1 MKAVWIE
8 EHGGP
13 EVLRVSERPE
23 PERGPSDVLVEVKAC
38 GLNHLDI
45 WVRKGGPRGF
55 PLPLVPGSDAAGVVK
70 AAPEGSSL
78 SPGDEVVIF
87 PCEGCGSCSA
97 CERGDEQ
104 LCQNFVIYGA
114 GRDGG
119 LSGLA
124 VYPAR
129 NCIPKPKS
137 LDFLQTASLGINY
150 VTAWHMLVERAVVR
164 PGECI
169 LIQAAG
175 SGVSTAAIQIS
186 RFLGARILAT
196 SSTPEK
202 LEHAKRCGADEVV
215 SYRDEDVVQRVRDW
229 TDGRGVD
236 VILDHV
242 GAPNW
247 EADLKCLAKGGR
259 LVFCGATGGPD
270 VKVNLAHTYF
280 KGQSI
285 LGSTMG
291 RLDEFCTILDLI
303 EGGHFAPVVDRVFP
317 LEQIAEA
324 HTYLEAGQQTGKV
337 VMEI

>member
-13 EVLRVSERPE
+13 EVLKVSDRPE
-23 PERGPSDVLVEVKAC
+23 PDRGPSDVLVEVKAC

-55 PLPLVPGSDAAGVVK
+55 PIPLVPGSDAAGVVL
-70 AAPEGSSL
+70 AAPEGSHL
-78 SPGDEVVIF
+78 SPGDGVVIF
-87 PCEGCGSCSA
+87 PCEGCGSCTA

-104 LCQNFVIYGA
+104 LCQNFLIYGA
-114 GRDGG
+114 ARDGG
-119 LSGLA
+119 LAGRA

-137 LDFLQTASLGINY
+137 LDFLQTAALGINY
-150 VTAWHMLVERAVVR
+150 ITAWHMLVARAVLR
-164 PGECI
+164 PGERI

-175 SGVSTAAIQIS
+175 SGVSTAAIQMS
-186 RFLGARILAT
+186 RFLGARVLAT

-202 LEHAKRCGADEVV
+202 LEHAKRCGADDVV
-215 SYRDEDVVQRVRDW
+215 NYRDEDVVKRVREW

-270 VKVNLAHTYF
+270 VKVNLSHTYF

-291 RLDEFCTILDLI
+291 RLDEFCAILDLI
-303 EGGHFAPVVDRVFP
+303 DRGYFAPVVDRVFP

-324 HTYLEAGQQTGKV
+324 HSYLEAGKQTGKV